1 MKRTLRLAGLM
12 ILIAFTA
19 GSLSAQDNPFVG
31 TWKLNIAKSK
41 FGSAQAPKS
50 VTRTVVAQ
58 GDGAKYTF
66 ERVNADGT
74 TSVYS
79 FTAHY
84 DGKDYPVSGT
94 GMPGGADSIAGTRIN
109 SHRVES
115 VLKKNGKQVGTSVS
129 EVSADGKTTTI
140 KAMGKNP
147 DGSAYETESVYDKQ

>member
-1 MKRTLRLAGLM
+1 MRRALWLVGLV
-12 ILIAFTA
+12 ILTAVTA

-31 TWKLNIAKSK
+31 TWKLNVAKSK
-41 FGSAQAPKS
+41 FGPAAAPKS

-84 DGKDYPVSGT
+84 DGKDYPVTGT

-140 KAMGKNP
+140 KAKGKNP

>member
-1 MKRTLRLAGLM
+1 MRRTLCLVGLM
-12 ILIAFTA
+12 ILTAITA

-31 TWKLNIAKSK
+31 TWKLNVAKSN
-41 FGSAQAPKS
+41 FGSAPAPKS
-50 VTRTVVAQ
+50 ITRTVVAQ
-58 GDGAKYTF
+58 GDGAKYTM

-79 FTAHY
+79 FTANY
-84 DGKDYPVSGT
+84 DGRDYPVNGT
-94 GMPGGADSIAGTRIN
+94 GMPGAADNIAGKRIN

-147 DGSAYETESVYDKQ
+147 DDSAYETESVYDKQ